1 MKKRAIFDKIFVSLF
16 IIVFG
21 YMAINLWIHN
31 TNLFNDPNR
40 IEIEGIVKG
49 YKTVVVERE
58 KKGNEEGYAY
68 IVKYKYQGNTYTYTY
83 PTVTQVKKMLPKIG
97 STAKISIDKNNPS
110 EAYVTKESAFGTS
123 LLFALFVIVFLII
136 VIWKTFFV
144 KKKKGNEENV

>member
-58 KKGNEEGYAY
+58 KKEM
-68 IVKYKYQGNTYTYTY
+68 
-83 PTVTQVKKMLPKIG
+83 KKDMPIL
-97 STAKISIDKNNPS
+97 
-110 EAYVTKESAFGTS
+110 
-123 LLFALFVIVFLII
+123 
-136 VIWKTFFV
+136 
-144 KKKKGNEENV
+144 